1 MKNVSEFTNFKNFYE
16 KLHSNIKAHYNKE
29 INDLYKRLNLKK
41 KLKVFYSLMGV
52 FIAIAVALLIT
63 VIVLYKKEG
72 FSFVIVFLALA
83 MFAFGGLAYLMFF
96 FADKYKERF
105 NITVAKMLN
114 KRVIYKEAF
123 ALLDEQFS
131 YDEEYPKQ
139 YRDTLNEVTVVELKK
154 LIRPILFKLK
164 ADLETIGDEEKITLS
179 PSHDAYFV
187 NMDIKVEVQKNRN
200 NSPVYKFLKTTLL
213 KIDTKNL
220 GDKGFAFAA
229 AFENSKLIKEYN
241 DLFKSFR
248 LQKVK
253 LESDTFNKTFN
264 AYTNDEVKLRM
275 MYTPLA
281 MENMVKLHQN
291 SKSVQKISNLVMI
304 SDGSAIYFVF
314 TADMGF
320 MEINWEKDYSNP
332 DQLLRAIINDV
343 ALDIYNLYI
352 LISYAYIPYY
362 LK

>member
-164 ADLETIGDEEKITLS
+164 ADLETIGDEEKNYS
-179 PSHDAYFV
+179 F
-187 NMDIKVEVQKNRN
+187 
-200 NSPVYKFLKTTLL
+200 
-213 KIDTKNL
+213 
-220 GDKGFAFAA
+220 
-229 AFENSKLIKEYN
+229 SKPWCIFCK
-241 DLFKSFR
+241 
-248 LQKVK
+248 
-253 LESDTFNKTFN
+253 
-264 AYTNDEVKLRM
+264 
-275 MYTPLA
+275 
-281 MENMVKLHQN
+281 H
-291 SKSVQKISNLVMI
+291 
-304 SDGSAIYFVF
+304 GH
-314 TADMGF
+314 
-320 MEINWEKDYSNP
+320 
-332 DQLLRAIINDV
+332 
-343 ALDIYNLYI
+343 
-352 LISYAYIPYY
+352 
-362 LK
+362 

>member
-1 MKNVSEFTNFKNFYE
+1 
-16 KLHSNIKAHYNKE
+16 
-29 INDLYKRLNLKK
+29 
-41 KLKVFYSLMGV
+41 
-52 FIAIAVALLIT
+52 
-63 VIVLYKKEG
+63 
-72 FSFVIVFLALA
+72 
-83 MFAFGGLAYLMFF
+83 
-96 FADKYKERF
+96 
-105 NITVAKMLN
+105 
-114 KRVIYKEAF
+114 
-123 ALLDEQFS
+123 
-131 YDEEYPKQ
+131 
-139 YRDTLNEVTVVELKK
+139 
-154 LIRPILFKLK
+154 
-164 ADLETIGDEEKITLS
+164 
-179 PSHDAYFV
+179 
-187 NMDIKVEVQKNRN
+187 MDIKVEVQKNRN

-253 LESDTFNKTFN
+253 LESDAFNKTFN

>member
-1 MKNVSEFTNFKNFYE
+1 
-16 KLHSNIKAHYNKE
+16 
-29 INDLYKRLNLKK
+29 
-41 KLKVFYSLMGV
+41 
-52 FIAIAVALLIT
+52 
-63 VIVLYKKEG
+63 
-72 FSFVIVFLALA
+72 
-83 MFAFGGLAYLMFF
+83 
-96 FADKYKERF
+96 
-105 NITVAKMLN
+105 
-114 KRVIYKEAF
+114 
-123 ALLDEQFS
+123 
-131 YDEEYPKQ
+131 
-139 YRDTLNEVTVVELKK
+139 
-154 LIRPILFKLK
+154 
-164 ADLETIGDEEKITLS
+164 
-179 PSHDAYFV
+179 
-187 NMDIKVEVQKNRN
+187 MDIKVEVQKNRN

-253 LESDTFNKTFN
+253 LESDAFNKTFN

-304 SDGSAIYFVF
+304 SDGNAIYFVF